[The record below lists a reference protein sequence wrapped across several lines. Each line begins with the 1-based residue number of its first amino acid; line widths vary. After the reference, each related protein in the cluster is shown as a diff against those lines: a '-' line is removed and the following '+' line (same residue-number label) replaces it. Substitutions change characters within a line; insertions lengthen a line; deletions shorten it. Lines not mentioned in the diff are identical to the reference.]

1 MIIVMLKSA
10 TNQNDVLSNNSIIN
24 VHQFHN
30 IYNDRFGYKPSFV
43 ATFQGLFPIRVPKSN
58 VQL

>member
-1 MIIVMLKSA
+1 MLKSA